1 LSLRPH
7 RIPPYFPQA
16 GWQNNFL
23 FTPDAYF
30 YFTIY
35 MFYDIFPNQ
44 TFKKGIHHLL
54 NNADLLEL

>member
-23 FTPDAYF
+23 FTPDAYIN
-30 YFTIY
+30 FTIN
-35 MFYDIFPNQ
+35 MFYDIFR
-44 TFKKGIHHLL
+44 
-54 NNADLLEL
+54 